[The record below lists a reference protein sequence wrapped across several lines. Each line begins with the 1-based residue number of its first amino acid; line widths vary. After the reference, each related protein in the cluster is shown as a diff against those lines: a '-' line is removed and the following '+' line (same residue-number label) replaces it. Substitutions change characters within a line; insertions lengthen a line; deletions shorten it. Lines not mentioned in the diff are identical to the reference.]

1 MQIGRQIKLR
11 CNYRGIIAH
20 WLAHLPQG
28 PAAPGSIPSN
38 PEIWSEEKTVDVA
51 EVNQLGCFV
60 ESGQLLENVDQRH
73 LVLASGKLVLKRHE
87 ASDKDRLG

>member
-1 MQIGRQIKLR
+1 MGGNTAQ
-11 CNYRGIIAH
+11 
-20 WLAHLPQG
+20 WLGYFLTD
-28 PAAPGSIPSN
+28 PAALGSIPSI
-38 PEIWSEEKTVDVA
+38 PKLFSEEKIVDIA

-73 LVLASGKLVLKRHE
+73 LVLASGKLGLKRHE